1 MKRST
6 LKTGLFAVAAI
17 FVGLNAVA
25 AQDVK
30 IGMVAPL
37 TGPAASYGTDIL
49 NGLLLAVDD
58 LNAKGGIAGRKVVL
72 EQGDDR
78 GSPQDG
84 ANVTQKFAS
93 DEKVVALIG
102 GATSTATFGAVP
114 VAQKAKIPFFITL
127 ASHPDLTKE
136 GAYIFRNSTTQE
148 AEGPALAKLISVC
161 LAAKNVGVMNLNN
174 DWAIEMTNQFKKALA
189 KTPIKITIEESY
201 NPGDNI
207 DYASKLAKVKSTNPD
222 MIWFGS
228 QYNDLALILKQAQQ
242 MNLGS
247 IPLVGSAGDHTTGL
261 LKVAGSAANNL
272 YLHTLFFEEST
283 DPTVKG
289 FIDAFKKRFNASPNL
304 FSAQAY
310 EGLLMLADAI
320 KVGNFTRDGT
330 REALTKIQNFPGV
343 TGKLSIDPKTREMS
357 GKHFIP
363 LVVKNDKFTYWSD
376 CDQKLQ

>member
-1 MKRST
+1 MKRSI

-37 TGPAASYGTDIL
+37 SGPAASYGTDIL

-148 AEGPALAKLISVC
+148 TEGPALAKLISVC

-189 KTPIKITIEESY
+189 KTPIKITIEVILQSRRQY
-201 NPGDNI
+201 RLCLQ
-207 DYASKLAKVKSTNPD
+207 AS
-222 MIWFGS
+222 
-228 QYNDLALILKQAQQ
+228 
-242 MNLGS
+242 
-247 IPLVGSAGDHTTGL
+247 
-261 LKVAGSAANNL
+261 
-272 YLHTLFFEEST
+272 
-283 DPTVKG
+283 
-289 FIDAFKKRFNASPNL
+289 
-304 FSAQAY
+304 
-310 EGLLMLADAI
+310 EGE
-320 KVGNFTRDGT
+320 V
-330 REALTKIQNFPGV
+330 
-343 TGKLSIDPKTREMS
+343 
-357 GKHFIP
+357 
-363 LVVKNDKFTYWSD
+363 
-376 CDQKLQ
+376 DQS

>member
-1 MKRST
+1 
-6 LKTGLFAVAAI
+6 
-17 FVGLNAVA
+17 NP
-25 AQDVK
+25 DV
-30 IGMVAPL
+30 IW
-37 TGPAASYGTDIL
+37 
-49 NGLLLAVDD
+49 
-58 LNAKGGIAGRKVVL
+58 
-72 EQGDDR
+72 
-78 GSPQDG
+78 
-84 ANVTQKFAS
+84 FAS
-93 DEKVVALIG
+93 
-102 GATSTATFGAVP
+102 
-114 VAQKAKIPFFITL
+114 
-127 ASHPDLTKE
+127 
-136 GAYIFRNSTTQE
+136 
-148 AEGPALAKLISVC
+148 
-161 LAAKNVGVMNLNN
+161 
-174 DWAIEMTNQFKKALA
+174 
-189 KTPIKITIEESY
+189 
-201 NPGDNI
+201 
-207 DYASKLAKVKSTNPD
+207 
-222 MIWFGS
+222 
-228 QYNDLALILKQAQQ
+228 QYDDLALILKQAQQ

-376 CDQKLQ
+376 C

>member
-1 MKRST
+1 MKRSV
-6 LKTGLFAVAAI
+6 LKSCLVAVAVS
-17 FVGLNAVA
+17 FLGLTAAA

-30 IGMVAPL
+30 IGMVGPL

-78 GSPQDG
+78 GSPQDA

-93 DEKVVALIG
+93 DDKVVALIG

-136 GAYIFRNSTTQE
+136 GNYIFRNSATQE
-148 AEGPALAKLISVC
+148 AEGPAMARLVSVC

-174 DWAIEMTNQFKKALA
+174 DWAIEMTSQFKKGLA
-189 KTPIKITIEESY
+189 KTPAKITIDESY
-201 NPGDNI
+201 NPGTNI
-207 DYASKLAKVKSTNPD
+207 DYTSKLAKVKATNPD
-222 MIWFGS
+222 VIWFAS
-228 QYNDLALILKQAQQ
+228 QYDDLALILKQAQQ

-272 YLHTLFFEEST
+272 YLHTLFFEETT
-283 DPTVKG
+283 DPAVKG
-289 FIDAFKKRFNASPNL
+289 FVDAFKKRFNASPNL

-310 EGLLMLADAI
+310 EGLLMLAEAVKI
-320 KVGNFTRDGT
+320 GNFTRDGT
-330 REALTKIQNFPGV
+330 RDALTKVHDFPGV
-343 TGKLSIDPKTREMS
+343 TGKLTIDPKTREMS
-357 GKHFIP
+357 GKHFVP
-363 LVVKNDKFTYWSD
+363 LVVKDGKFTYWAD
-376 CDQKLQ
+376 CDHKLQ

>member
-1 MKRST
+1 MCVTQRTGVQVMKRST

-25 AQDVK
+25 AEDVK

-84 ANVTQKFAS
+84 AHVTQKFAS

-289 FIDAFKKRFNASPNL
+289 FIDAFKKRFNASPDL

-343 TGKLSIDPKTREMS
+343 TGKLSID
-357 GKHFIP
+357 
-363 LVVKNDKFTYWSD
+363 
-376 CDQKLQ
+376 